1 MKLGDVPAGPVLVDT
16 DVASWL
22 LTDPERARP
31 WKALLRGRLLVLSFV
46 NVGELLAFAHVK
58 RWGEP
63 RREQWATSI
72 RSNFVVLPYSG
83 SLAETWAP
91 LHVKYRG
98 HLQQGGANDLWV
110 AASAL
115 AVDPVLPV
123 ATGNLSDFG
132 KIAADHPLQ
141 LVHPDLPA

>member
-1 MKLGDVPAGPVLVDT
+1 MNAADVPAGPVLVDT

-22 LTDPERARP
+22 LRDPVAAQP
-31 WKALLRGRLLVLSFV
+31 WVALVRGRLLALSFV
-46 NVGELLAFAHVK
+46 NVGELLALAHAK

-63 RREQWATSI
+63 RREQWAASI

-91 LHVKYRG
+91 LHIKYRG
-98 HLQQGGANDLWV
+98 HLQRGGANDLWV

-115 AVDPVLPV
+115 AADPVLPL
-123 ATGNLSDFG
+123 ATGNLSDFS

-141 LVHPDLPA
+141 LVHPELPA